1 MRHFNYDIHECSSLP
16 MNARKR
22 VPAIKLR
29 DPCSRSVCTHC
40 THRPHHL
47 RKARRPGAGCLLPCW
62 IDQCRS
68 ARTNRLQSGGSSSS
82 PSLSRHSINR
92 KERERERT
100 RVVRSVVL
108 TLEIRE
114 GDDQEICSTTST
126 YNAARSTWPLPVLS
140 RLLFFSSS
148 SFPPMGLPTD
158 FYKKKTL
165 QIRSPEKHKHSPI
178 IDSMV

>member
-126 YNAARSTWPLPVLS
+126 YNAARCTWPLPVLS
-140 RLLFFSSS
+140 RLLFFLLLLFLRWVCQRIFTNKS
-148 SFPPMGLPTD
+148 
-158 FYKKKTL
+158 L